1 MKCHPRQALT
11 RWNRHLGLV
20 VSLYSVIGGSWTAR
34 ADYTATPVPTTTW
47 ATWDA
52 WGTSLAW
59 MGKAFGNRLDVA
71 EVLFGTNETSLNGTS
86 LPGLGFNFARYNT
99 GACGAETVNGQ
110 GMVYYGLIPE
120 TEIQGYWLNP
130 GSTDPSSSSW
140 DWSLDANQRTMLLN
154 AKALGAN
161 RFELFANSPM
171 WWMCIDHCPGGN
183 GGNVAIDNLASANY
197 DEYAIELATIAQY
210 AQAHWG
216 IDFTTV
222 EAFNEP
228 VSSWWGTNGT
238 SLQEACHFAN
248 GSQPPV
254 INDLRSE
261 LNSRGL
267 NSVVISAPDDF
278 EFDQTISTWNSYSA
292 TTQSQVGQINSHG
305 YQGYGTGGN
314 QSGLY
319 SLAAGAGKALYDTE
333 YGDNDTSGLTM
344 AGAINYQINTLH
356 PNGWTYWQ
364 PLDGDG
370 KDANWGMIKASFS
383 AGTIGTIEPKY
394 YVMAQYSRHIRQGMT
409 ILDSG
414 DANSVAAYDP
424 VAHKL
429 VIVTANRSSAQ
440 KITYNLANYTT
451 VSGPVTR
458 WNTVTGSGDK
468 YVEYS
473 DLSLSGKTFSSQ
485 FAANSVQ
492 TFEIQNVV
500 LGGGTGGGGSLAN
513 GTYKIINRNS
523 GLALDVFGAATTN
536 GSAID
541 QYPYQSHG
549 NQQWTLTSNG
559 SGQYTI
565 TGVQSGKVL
574 DVTGA
579 STANGAL
586 IELYT
591 NHGGSNQE
599 WVITPTTGGYYTIQ
613 GVQSG
618 KLMEVIGG
626 GTGSGVLVDQWT
638 SNGGNNQQWSFGA
651 P

>member
-1 MKCHPRQALT
+1 MKSCLT

-20 VSLYSVIGGSWTAR
+20 MSLYAVIGGSWTAR

-47 ATWDA
+47 VTWDA

-71 EVLFGTNETSLNGTS
+71 EVLFGTNQTTLNGTS

-99 GACGAETVNGQ
+99 SGCGTETVNGH

-120 TEIQGYWLNP
+120 NEIEGYWLNP
-130 GSTDPSSSSW
+130 SSTDPSSPSW

-183 GGNVAIDNLASANY
+183 GGNGAIDNLASANY
-197 DEYAIELATIAQY
+197 DEYAIELATIAEY
-210 AQAHWG
+210 AKSHWG
-216 IDFTTV
+216 VDFTTV

-228 VSSWWGTNGT
+228 VSSWWGTNGAK
-238 SLQEACHFAN
+238 LQEGCHFGN

-254 INDLRSE
+254 INDLRTE
-261 LNSRGL
+261 LDNRGL
-267 NSVVISAPDDF
+267 TSVLISAPDDNQ
-278 EFDQTISTWNSYSA
+278 FDQTIKTWNSYSA

-333 YGDNDTSGLTM
+333 YGDKDTSGLTM

-356 PNGWTYWQ
+356 PSGWTYWQ
-364 PLDGDG
+364 PLDGDL
-370 KDANWGMIKASFS
+370 KDANWGMINASFS
-383 AGTIGTIEPKY
+383 AGTIGAIEPKY

-414 DANSVAAYDP
+414 DGSSVAAYDP

-429 VIVTANRSSAQ
+429 VIVTSNHGSAQ
-440 KITYNLANYTT
+440 KVTYNLANYTT
-451 VSGPVTR
+451 VSGPITR

-492 TFEIQNVV
+492 TFEIQNVI
-500 LGGGTGGGGSLAN
+500 LGSGTGGGGSLAN

-523 GLALDVFGAATTN
+523 GLALDVVGAATTN

-549 NQQWTLTSNG
+549 NQQWTLTGNG

-586 IELYT
+586 IQLYT
-591 NHGGSNQE
+591 SHGGANEQ

-618 KLMEVIGG
+618 KLLEVVGG

-638 SNGGNNQQWSFGA
+638 SNGGNSQQWSFGA